1 MCLQPNP
8 GDYFMKLTKDK
19 IEGVLLPKKG
29 QKFVWDSETRG
40 FGLRLTPTTRTYVV
54 QARINGITRRV
65 SLGKHGILTVQEAR
79 KKAIREL
86 SKMLDG
92 KDPVIEKKRAVAQSV
107 TLGEVVEAY
116 LSDRRSLKESSKAD
130 ILKHLNNAFS
140 DWADKPISS
149 ITRDMA
155 LTRFRE
161 LSDKG
166 PAQANQ
172 AYRNLRAWFN
182 YAIGA
187 YRADGKPTIAENP
200 VKAISDLKMWNH
212 VKPRSGRIPLDKV
225 GIAWNELQRLRAE
238 PFQTDIGRT
247 LADAVTFLMLT
258 GARFSEMSSLTWEQ
272 VNIEEKSWTLPDPKN
287 RTEITFPLSGV
298 TIDILKNRPQDSKFI
313 FPSRTKTGHVG
324 EVRNTM
330 KKISKAVGV
339 HITAHDLRRTFRAI
353 AGECGVD
360 FWKTKL
366 LMGHKIS
373 GDVTIMHYTE
383 TDDLRYL
390 SDEINII
397 GDWITQQGAIAK
409 SDNVV
414 PFPTKNKEAV
424 K

>member
-1 MCLQPNP
+1 
-8 GDYFMKLTKDK
+8 
-19 IEGVLLPKKG
+19 
-29 QKFVWDSETRG
+29 
-40 FGLRLTPTTRTYVV
+40 
-54 QARINGITRRV
+54 V

-107 TLGEVVEAY
+107 TLGQVVEAY
-116 LSDRRSLKESSKAD
+116 LSDRRSLKKSSKAD

-140 DWADKPISS
+140 DWADKPIVN
-149 ITRDMA
+149 ITRDVA

-212 VKPRSGRIPLDKV
+212 ITPRSGRIPLDKIGV
-225 GIAWNELQRLRAE
+225 AWNELQRLRAAPE
-238 PFQTDIGRT
+238 QTDSSRT
-247 LADAVTFLMLT
+247 LADAVTFLLLT
-258 GARFSEMSSLTWEQ
+258 GARFSEMAALTWEQ
-272 VNIEEKSWTLPDPKN
+272 VSIEEKYWTIPDPKN
-287 RTEITFPLSGV
+287 RVPVTFPLSNAS
-298 TIDILKNRPQDSKFI
+298 IDILSNRPQDSNFV
-313 FPSRTKTGHVG
+313 FPARTRTGHVG
-324 EVRNTM
+324 ETRNTL
-330 KKISKAVGV
+330 KKISKAIGV
-339 HITAHDLRRTFRAI
+339 HITAHDLRRTFRAV
-353 AGECGVD
+353 AGEIGVD

-373 GDVTIMHYTE
+373 GDITITHYTE
-383 TDDLRYL
+383 TSDLRYL
-390 SDEINII
+390 AKEINLIA
-397 GDWITQQGAIAK
+397 DWITRQGIIAK
-409 SDNVV
+409 KSNVV
-414 PFPTKNKEAV
+414 PFPSKLKKGGKE
-424 K
+424 

>member
-1 MCLQPNP
+1 
-8 GDYFMKLTKDK
+8 
-19 IEGVLLPKKG
+19 
-29 QKFVWDSETRG
+29 
-40 FGLRLTPTTRTYVV
+40 
-54 QARINGITRRV
+54 V